1 MRAEAVFRRILIA
14 NRGEIAVRIV
24 RACRQMGITTVAVY
38 STADRDSL
46 HAHLADEAIC
56 IGPPEAS
63 ESYLKIPSII
73 AAAEVANAQAI
84 HPGYGFL
91 SENARFAMI
100 CRECKLGWIGPTPE
114 AMALSGDKA
123 ACRAA
128 VARAGVPVVPGSDG
142 VVQSVEEA
150 VALAERMGYPVL
162 VKAAFGG
169 GGKGMRLALNE
180 AALKHA
186 VGMAQNEAAAAFGNA
201 GVYLEKFIDGAR
213 HIEVQVLGDTTGR
226 IIALGE
232 RECTIQ
238 RRHQK
243 LIEETPSPALGD
255 TLRAKI
261 LRAGV
266 KAARAIGY
274 TSAGTA
280 EFLLAPSGQ
289 FYFIEFN
296 ARIQVEHTITEEVTG
311 IDLVRE
317 QIRLAAGEPLGYSQ
331 VTPEGSAIQ
340 ARIYAEDP
348 EHNFRPCPG
357 RVDQLHLPGGP
368 GIRVDTHL
376 YAGCEIPRYYDSLAA
391 KVIARGRD
399 RFEAIDRLACALDEV
414 HLGEIH
420 NTAGLCARILRGN
433 RFRRGDIAP
442 DLIDEYLP
450 RPESS

>member
-1 MRAEAVFRRILIA
+1 MFRRILIA
-14 NRGEIAVRIV
+14 NRGEIAVRII
-24 RACRQMGITTVAVY
+24 RACRQMGITSVAIY

-46 HAHLADEAIC
+46 HVHLADEAIC
-56 IGPPEAS
+56 IGPPEAV

-73 AAAEVANAQAI
+73 AAAEVANVQAI

-91 SENARFAMI
+91 SENARFAAI
-100 CRECKLGWIGPTPE
+100 CRECKLGWIGPSPE

-123 ACRAA
+123 ACRQA
-128 VARAGVPVVPGSDG
+128 VAKAGVPVVPGSEG
-142 VVQSVEEA
+142 IVQTVDEA
-150 VALAERMGYPVL
+150 VAIAEKLGYPVL
-162 VKAAFGG
+162 VKAAHGG
-169 GGKGMRLALNE
+169 GGKGMRIALNE

-213 HIEVQVLGDTTGR
+213 HIEVQVLGDNTGR

-255 TLRAKI
+255 TLRAKM

-280 EFLLAPSGQ
+280 EFLLAPSGY

-317 QIRLAAGEPLGYSQ
+317 QIRLATGEPLGYTQ
-331 VTPEGSAIQ
+331 VVPEGSAIQ

-348 EHNFRPCPG
+348 DHHFQPCPG
-357 RVDQLHLPGGP
+357 RVDQLHLPGGF
-368 GIRVDTHL
+368 GVRVDTYL
-376 YAGCEIPRYYDSLAA
+376 YAGCDVPRYYDSLVA

-399 RFEAIDRLACALDEV
+399 RFEAIDRLSCALDEV
-414 HLGEIH
+414 HLGAIR

-433 RFRRGDIAP
+433 RFRQGDITP

-450 RPESS
+450 RSESS